1 MSVLTAIKKIPGASL
16 LRGRHHPA
24 NGTYDCQAM
33 PATLAAAGLSNRAAG
48 ILMTFVPPNADYA
61 RVSQAW
67 QRFSSSH
74 LTVVTLS
81 SSGALSSSC
90 RETTYCDGA
99 GQQGSWLM
107 LPDNLIAEHEVHIVD
122 LHVKNTH
129 TATDRIKA
137 ITQELDR
144 LQVKMPL
151 SSDRTFAMIYCDG
164 LSASEGFLMQA
175 WYKSGRF
182 PCLTIGGSA
191 GGKLAFDGTWI
202 SVGGKVLQGKAV
214 IIFCKMAAG
223 KSFAP
228 FKSQNFKPLKKSWL
242 IAQADPVARTVTSVF
257 DEQGKQQ
264 YFTTAL
270 AEHLHCDEQHL
281 TEGLK
286 GLTFGVKVGDEYF
299 IRSVAKI
306 DDDGV
311 HFFCDLEFGDRLH
324 LLEETDFK
332 QATLHD
338 WKNFITPLGKPAAI
352 LMNDCVLRRLGSE
365 SQLHNAHFFKG
376 LPAAGFSSF
385 GEILGVPINQTLS
398 ALVFFNHNVKAMTHF
413 PVEYASYAGHYAQR
427 ALRRWEALNDFQT
440 GVINRVV
447 AYQQKLAPLMAALPM
462 LEAATQTQNETLGMA
477 ESSIRSISDI
487 AMQSQEAQNRLVEGL
502 DDLEKISAGIN
513 DITSGISNIA
523 FQTNLLSLNAAVE
536 AARAGEAGR
545 GFAVVATE
553 VRRLAHSSKE
563 QADATAENINQAV
576 STISRIRAVANNTVE
591 TASNMAQHSITAA
604 DTIAAMS
611 NKTTHERENIAKHLS
626 SLHALTSGMD
636 AMQEAVA
643 QLTVL
648 QKLSTRHEH
657 H

>member
-1 MSVLTAIKKIPGASL
+1 MSSLMAIKKFLTAPL
-16 LRGRHHPA
+16 LRSRRHPA
-24 NGTYDCQAM
+24 NGTYDCQNM
-33 PATLAAAGLSNRAAG
+33 PASLSAAGLSNKASG
-48 ILMTFVPPNADYA
+48 ILMTFVPPNADYQN
-61 RVSQAW
+61 VSQAW
-67 QRFSSSH
+67 QRFSSSR
-74 LTVVTLS
+74 LTVLTLS
-81 SSGALSSSC
+81 SSGALSSSG
-90 RETTYCDGA
+90 RDTTYCDGA

-107 LPDNLIAEHEVHIVD
+107 LPDSLIAQHEVHVVD
-122 LHVKNTH
+122 LHVKDTH
-129 TATDRIKA
+129 TAADRIKA
-137 ITQELDR
+137 IQRELET
-144 LQVKMPL
+144 LQLRMPL
-151 SSDRTFAMIYCDG
+151 SSDHTFAMIYCDG

-175 WYKSGRF
+175 WYNSGRF
-182 PCLTIGGSA
+182 PCLAIGGAA
-191 GGKLAFDGTWI
+191 GGKLEFDGTWI

-214 IIFCKMAAG
+214 IVFCKMAAG

-242 IAQADPVARTVTSVF
+242 IAQADPVTRTVTSVF
-257 DEQGKQQ
+257 NEQGQQ
-264 YFTTAL
+264 QHFTVAL
-270 AEHLHCDEQHL
+270 AEHLGCSEQQL
-281 TEGLK
+281 TDGLK

-299 IRSVAKI
+299 IRSIAKI
-306 DDDGV
+306 DGRSV

-338 WKNFITPLGKPAAI
+338 WKDFIVNRGKPAAI
-352 LMNDCVLRRLGSE
+352 IMNDCILRRLGSE
-365 SQLHNAHFFKG
+365 DQLHDAHFFKG

-398 ALVFFNHNVKAMTHF
+398 ALVFFNHDVKAMAHF

-427 ALRRWEALNDFQT
+427 ALRRWEALNGFQT
-440 GVINRVV
+440 SVINRVV

-462 LEAATQTQNETLGMA
+462 LEAATQNQNETLGMA
-477 ESSIRSISDI
+477 ENSIRSISDI
-487 AMQSQEAQNRLVEGL
+487 AMKSQQAQNRLVEGL

-513 DITSGISNIA
+513 EITSGISNIA

-545 GFAVVATE
+545 GFAVVAGE

-563 QADATAENINQAV
+563 QADATAGNINQAV

-591 TASNMAQHSITAA
+591 TASNMAQHSISAA
-604 DTIAAMS
+604 DAIAAMS
-611 NKTTHERENIAKHLS
+611 NKTTSERENIAKHLS

-636 AMQEAVA
+636 AMQEAVV

-648 QKLSTRHEH
+648 QKLSTGH
-657 H
+657 HHH

>member
-1 MSVLTAIKKIPGASL
+1 MSL
-16 LRGRHHPA
+16 LKAMKNLSGGSLRNRHHPA
-24 NGTYDCQAM
+24 NGIYDCQQL
-33 PATLAAAGLSNRAAG
+33 PASLSAAGLSHRASG

-61 RVSQAW
+61 QVSQAW
-67 QRFSSSH
+67 QRFNSPK
-74 LTVVTLS
+74 LTVLTLS
-81 SSGALSSSC
+81 SSGALSSSG

-107 LPDNLIAEHEVHIVD
+107 LPESLIAKHEVHVVD
-122 LHVKNTH
+122 LHVNTTH
-129 TATDRIKA
+129 TATDRIRA
-137 ITQELDR
+137 IQRELEA
-144 LQVKMPL
+144 LQVRMPL
-151 SSDRTFAMIYCDG
+151 SSDRTFAMVYCDG

-175 WYKSGRF
+175 WYNSGRF
-182 PCLTIGGSA
+182 PCLAIGGSA

-214 IIFCKMAAG
+214 IIFCQMASG
-223 KSFAP
+223 KGFAP

-257 DEQGKQQ
+257 NEQGQQ
-264 YFTTAL
+264 QSFTAAL
-270 AEHLHCDEQHL
+270 AQHLRCDEQHL

-299 IRSVAKI
+299 IRSIAKI
-306 DDDGV
+306 DAQGV
-311 HFFCDLEFGDRLH
+311 HFFCDLEFGDRLY

-332 QATLHD
+332 QATQQD
-338 WKNFITPLGKPAAI
+338 WKAFIAELGKPAAI
-352 LMNDCVLRRLGSE
+352 LMNDCILRRLGSE

-398 ALVFFNHNVKAMTHF
+398 ALVFFNHRVKAMAHF

-427 ALRRWEALNDFQT
+427 GLRRWEALNDFQT

-447 AYQQKLAPLMAALPM
+447 AYQQQLAPLMAALPM
-462 LEAATQTQNETLGMA
+462 LEAATQTQNETLGLA
-477 ESSIRSISDI
+477 ENSIRSISDI
-487 AMQSQEAQNRLVEGL
+487 ALQSQQAQSRLVEGL
-502 DDLEKISAGIN
+502 DALEKISVGIN
-513 DITSGISNIA
+513 EITSGISNIA
-523 FQTNLLSLNAAVE
+523 FQTNLLALNAAVE

-545 GFAVVATE
+545 GFAVVASE

-576 STISRIRAVANNTVE
+576 STISRIRDVANNTVE
-591 TASNMAQHSITAA
+591 TANNMAQHSISAA
-604 DTIAAMS
+604 DTIASMS
-611 NKTTHERENIAKHLS
+611 QKTTHERENIAQHLS

-648 QKLSTRHEH
+648 QQLSTRQVH

>member
-1 MSVLTAIKKIPGASL
+1 MLSMAKRFLTAPF
-16 LRGRHHPA
+16 GRSGSQPA
-24 NGTYDCQAM
+24 NGTYDCQNM
-33 PATLAAAGLSNRAAG
+33 PQSLTAAGLSNKASG
-48 ILMTFVPPNADYA
+48 ILMTFVPPGADYSS
-61 RVSQAW
+61 VSQAW
-67 QRFSSSH
+67 QRFSSPA

-90 RETTYCDGA
+90 RETTYCDAA

-107 LPDNLIAEHEVHIVD
+107 LPRTLIAEHETHIID
-122 LHVKNTH
+122 LHVKDTR
-129 TATDRIKA
+129 TATDRILA
-137 ITQELDR
+137 IQNELER
-144 LQVKMPL
+144 LQVRMPL
-151 SSDRTFAMIYCDG
+151 SPDRTFAMVYCDG

-175 WYKSGRF
+175 WYNCGRF
-182 PCLTIGGSA
+182 PCLAIGGSA
-191 GGKLAFDGTWI
+191 GGKLTFDGTWI
-202 SVGGKVLQGKAV
+202 SVNGKVLQGKAV
-214 IIFCKMAAG
+214 IIFCKMAPG

-228 FKSQNFKPLKKSWL
+228 FKSQNFKPRNKSWL

-257 DEQGKQQ
+257 NEQGEQKP
-264 YFTTAL
+264 FIAVL
-270 AEHLHCDEQHL
+270 ADLLQCDEQHVADK
-281 TEGLK
+281 LK
-286 GLTFGVKVGDEYF
+286 GLTLSVKVGDEYF

-306 DDDGV
+306 DAQGV

-338 WKNFITPLGKPAAI
+338 WKNFITGRGKPAAI
-352 LMNDCVLRRLGSE
+352 LMNDCILRRLGSE
-365 SQLHNAHFFKG
+365 SHLHNAHFFKG

-398 ALVFFNHNVKAMTHF
+398 ALVFFNQDVKAMAHF
-413 PVEYASYAGHYAQR
+413 PVEYARYAGHYAQR
-427 ALRRWEALNDFQT
+427 ALRRWEALNDFQS

-447 AYQQKLAPLMAALPM
+447 AYQQKLGPLMTALPM
-462 LEAATQTQNETLGMA
+462 LEAATQTQNDTLGMA
-477 ESSIRSISDI
+477 ENSIRSISDI
-487 AMQSQEAQNRLVEGL
+487 ALQSQQAQNRLVEGL

-513 DITSGISNIA
+513 EITSGISNIA
-523 FQTNLLSLNAAVE
+523 FQTNILALNAAVE

-545 GFAVVATE
+545 GFAVVASE

-563 QADATAENINQAV
+563 QADATAANISQAV
-576 STISRIRAVANNTVE
+576 NTISRIRTVANNTVE
-591 TASNMAQHSITAA
+591 TASNMARHSISAA

-611 NKTTHERENIAKHLS
+611 SKTNNERDNIVKHLS

-648 QKLSTRHEH
+648 QKLSTRHGQH
-657 H
+657 